1 MSTVLVTGATGFV
14 GSHLLRHLV
23 RRGQTV
29 HALVRPDH
37 DPTRLA
43 DLVGAY
49 TPVVAD
55 LRDGT
60 AVAAAVRA
68 AAPARVFHLAAAAMH
83 AGRSPDAAELVTTN
97 LGGTVA
103 LMDACRD
110 LGLDAFVNVGDAFEY
125 GPGTGQFAES
135 TVCRPTSLDGIT
147 KLAASQYGAAL
158 AASCGLP
165 VVNVR
170 PFSIVGR
177 HDDPRRLVPRLV
189 ATARDGGALAL
200 SDRRIP
206 RDFVAVADVIDLLG
220 RVADQAERLR
230 GRVFNCGSGVTT
242 TLGELVTAVERV
254 TGAPIHAEWG
264 AFPIADHDLAHPV
277 ADPTAAATEL
287 GWRAVTPLDQMI
299 LDLWDGP

>member
-14 GSHLLRHLV
+14 GSHLLRDVV
-23 RRGQTV
+23 RRGHAV
-29 HALVRPDH
+29 HALVRPDS
-37 DPTRLA
+37 DLARLA
-43 DLVGAY
+43 DLAGAY

-55 LRDGT
+55 LRDGA

-68 AAPARVFHLAAAAMH
+68 VAPGRVFHLAAAAMH
-83 AGRSPDAAELVTTN
+83 AGRSPDPAELVTTN

-103 LMDACRD
+103 LLDACRD
-110 LGLDAFVNVGDAFEY
+110 LDLDAFVNVGDAFEY
-125 GPGTGQFAES
+125 GPGNGPFAET
-135 TVCRPTSLDGIT
+135 TVCHPTSLDGIT

-158 AASCGLP
+158 AASSGLP

-189 ATARDGGALAL
+189 ATARDGGPLAL

-220 RVADQAERLR
+220 RAADQADRLR

-242 TLGELVTAVERV
+242 TLGELVTTVERV

-264 AFPIADHDLAHPV
+264 AFPVAEHDLAHPV
-277 ADPTAAATEL
+277 ADPSAAADEL
-287 GWRAVTPLDQMI
+287 GWRAVTSLDAMI
-299 LDLWDGP
+299 LDLWSGR